1 MSFLTKL
8 NDGRCKIICFPV
20 LLQVGS
26 IGAESFETLGSNRR
40 VCDESTLCFMPALL
54 PILLLCMRPNTL
66 FSKKFQ
72 VNVH

>member
-1 MSFLTKL
+1 MSLLTKL

-20 LLQVGS
+20 LLQ
-26 IGAESFETLGSNRR
+26 LGVQEQRFQALGNNRR
-40 VCDESTLCFMPALL
+40 VCDESTLCFMRALL
-54 PILLLCMRPNTL
+54 PILHLCMGPKTL